1 MAGRSSDGRCQH
13 CQFGQR
19 LAAWSLSIA
28 LEGIL
33 EGKTIATAEAM
44 GGSWSDRPGAASPAT
59 YW

>member
-1 MAGRSSDGRCQH
+1 MGVASTS
-13 CQFGQR
+13 QFGQR